1 MSEFRSKL
9 EDLMYAE
16 ELVFDP
22 TPGFG
27 RWRRFFPEDAI
38 KHPAKANLNLIDF
51 LIDKYTKEGDLILDP
66 MAGTGSTCVLATLK
80 GRDAICVDIEPLF
93 YQWMEKA
100 REIVEKT
107 PMLGRKGRMINILG
121 DARKLS
127 DLLKQ
132 IDIIITSPPYADT
145 YKHDKRAE
153 NPEAIKKHADMLS
166 IRSGDHHTQGRMRR
180 IQRDFQGYSDNP
192 DNIGN
197 MPLGDIDVII
207 TSPPYESALEGTSRH
222 TRGGIASRDPAL
234 AQTETYST
242 VLSVKQGVPVMYSPN
257 PDNIGNLKSK
267 DEEYKMLEHEKE
279 NYINPEVDVIIT
291 SPPYAHEST
300 ASEPTKLELEGKFK
314 MGHSKE
320 VSYTD
325 DDYRSWDKRF
335 GGNIG
340 KLKMFVRVPA
350 SPEEADHVDNRPE
363 RKGTLWEYT
372 KEVLVTP
379 ENVTEIQGRK
389 RLDRGRGETYVEAM
403 MKVYNEMYKVLK
415 PNGYAIVIIKPFIRN
430 KQVIDL
436 PYYTWLMMKKAG
448 FRLEK
453 IYKLRLETQSFWRI
467 LYYKKHPDVPRIN
480 HEYIIVCR
488 K

>member
-1 MSEFRSKL
+1 MTVSELEFRSKL
-9 EDLMYAE
+9 EDLMSVE
-16 ELVFDP
+16 ELVFEP

-27 RWRRFFPEDAI
+27 RWRKFFPDDAVR
-38 KHPAKANLNLIDF
+38 HPAKANLNLIDF
-51 LIDKYTKEGDLILDP
+51 LIDKYTKVGDLILDP
-66 MAGTGSTCVLATLK
+66 MAGTGSTCVLSALK
-80 GRDAICVDIEPLF
+80 GRDAICIDIEPLF

-107 PMLGRKGRMINILG
+107 PMLGRKGKMINILG

-132 IDIIITSPPYADT
+132 IDIIITSPPYAET
-145 YKHDKRAE
+145 ISHKSGG
-153 NPEAIKKHADMLS
+153 PVKKIVNVGIS
-166 IRSGDHHTQGRMRR
+166 T
-180 IQRDFQGYSDNP
+180 
-192 DNIGN
+192 
-197 MPLGDIDVII
+197 I
-207 TSPPYESALEGTSRH
+207 TAR
-222 TRGGIASRDPAL
+222 
-234 AQTETYST
+234 TYS
-242 VLSVKQGVPVMYSPN
+242 YN
-257 PDNIGNLKSK
+257 PDNIGNLPLGVI
-267 DEEYKMLEHEKE
+267 D
-279 NYINPEVDVIIT
+279 IIIT
-291 SPPYAHEST
+291 SPPYAHEAT

-320 VSYTD
+320 VPYTD

-350 SPEEADHVDNRPE
+350 SPEEADYVDNRPE

-379 ENVTEIQGRK
+379 ENVAEIQGRK

-436 PYYTWLMMKKAG
+436 PYYTWLMMKRVG
-448 FRLEK
+448 FKLEK
-453 IYKLRLETQSFWRI
+453 IYKLRLETQSFWRV
-467 LYYKKHPDVPRIN
+467 LYYKKYPDVPRIN
-480 HEYIIVCR
+480 HEYIIIGR

>member
-9 EDLMYAE
+9 EDLMSAE
-16 ELVFDP
+16 ELVFNP

-51 LIDKYTKEGDLILDP
+51 LIDKYTKEGDLVLDP
-66 MAGTGSTCVLATLK
+66 MAGTGSICVLATLK
-80 GRDAICVDIEPLF
+80 GRDAICIDIEPLF

-121 DARKLS
+121 DARRLS

-197 MPLGDIDVII
+197 MPLGDIDIIITSLPYAETLSIHSGGMKGLKNAPKPSTVGHDKNPQLYSDNPDNIGNLSLGDIDVII

-257 PDNIGNLKSK
+257 PDNIGNLKNR
-267 DEEYKMLEHEKE
+267 DEDYEMLERE
-279 NYINPEVDVIIT
+279 
-291 SPPYAHEST
+291 
-300 ASEPTKLELEGKFK
+300 
-314 MGHSKE
+314 
-320 VSYTD
+320 
-325 DDYRSWDKRF
+325 
-335 GGNIG
+335 
-340 KLKMFVRVPA
+340 
-350 SPEEADHVDNRPE
+350 
-363 RKGTLWEYT
+363 
-372 KEVLVTP
+372 
-379 ENVTEIQGRK
+379 K
-389 RLDRGRGETYVEAM
+389 RLETLYKRLLRDGKPTYLSEM
-403 MKVYNEMYKVLK
+403 LKVYNEMYKVLK

-436 PYYTWLMMKKAG
+436 PYYTWLMMERTG
-448 FRLEK
+448 FKPEK
-453 IYKLRLETQSFWRI
+453 IYKLRLEIKSFWRV
-467 LYYKKHPDVPRIN
+467 LYYKKNPDVPRIN
-480 HEYIIVCR
+480 HEYVIVCR

>member
-1 MSEFRSKL
+1 MKGL
-9 EDLMYAE
+9 KNA
-16 ELVFDP
+16 P
-22 TPGFG
+22 KP
-27 RWRRFFPEDAI
+27 
-38 KHPAKANLNLIDF
+38 
-51 LIDKYTKEGDLILDP
+51 
-66 MAGTGSTCVLATLK
+66 STV
-80 GRDAICVDIEPLF
+80 G
-93 YQWMEKA
+93 
-100 REIVEKT
+100 
-107 PMLGRKGRMINILG
+107 
-121 DARKLS
+121 
-127 DLLKQ
+127 
-132 IDIIITSPPYADT
+132 
-145 YKHDKRAE
+145 HDK
-153 NPEAIKKHADMLS
+153 NPQL
-166 IRSGDHHTQGRMRR
+166 
-180 IQRDFQGYSDNP
+180 YSDNP

-197 MPLGDIDVII
+197 LSLGDIDVII

-257 PDNIGNLKSK
+257 PDNIGNLRSK

>member
-93 YQWMEKA
+93 FQWMEKA

-121 DARKLS
+121 DARRLS

-197 MPLGDIDVII
+197 MPLGDIDIIITSPPYAETLSIHSGGMKGLKNAPKPSTVGHDKNPQLYSDNPDNIGNLSLGDIDVII
-207 TSPPYESALEGTSRH
+207 TSPPYESVLEGTSRH

-234 AQTETYST
+234 AQTRTYST
-242 VLSVKQGVPVMYSPN
+242 VLSVKQGVPVMYSLN
-257 PDNIGNLKSK
+257 PDNIGNLKNR
-267 DEEYKMLEHEKE
+267 DEDYEMLERE
-279 NYINPEVDVIIT
+279 
-291 SPPYAHEST
+291 
-300 ASEPTKLELEGKFK
+300 
-314 MGHSKE
+314 
-320 VSYTD
+320 
-325 DDYRSWDKRF
+325 
-335 GGNIG
+335 
-340 KLKMFVRVPA
+340 
-350 SPEEADHVDNRPE
+350 
-363 RKGTLWEYT
+363 
-372 KEVLVTP
+372 
-379 ENVTEIQGRK
+379 K
-389 RLDRGRGETYVEAM
+389 RLETLYKRLLRDGKPTYLSEM
-403 MKVYNEMYKVLK
+403 LKVYNEMYKVLK
-415 PNGYAIVIIKPFIRN
+415 PDGYVIIIIKGFIRN

-436 PYYTWLMMKKAG
+436 PYYTWLMMEKVG
-448 FRLEK
+448 FKLEK
-453 IYKLRLETQSFWRI
+453 LYKLRLETKSFWRI
-467 LYYKKHPDVPRIN
+467 LYYRKNPDVPRIN
-480 HEYIIVCR
+480 HEYVIVCR

>member
-1 MSEFRSKL
+1 MIEFRSQL
-9 EDLMYAE
+9 EDLMDAE

-27 RWRRFFPEDAI
+27 RWRRFFPEDAVR
-38 KHPAKANLNLIDF
+38 HPAKANLNLIDF
-51 LIDKYTKEGDLILDP
+51 LIDRYTKERDLVLDP
-66 MAGTGSTCVLATLK
+66 MAGTGSTCVLAALK
-80 GRDAICVDIEPLF
+80 GRDAICIDIELLF

-107 PMLGRKGRMINILG
+107 PMLGRKGKIINILG
-121 DARKLS
+121 DARRLS
-127 DLLKQ
+127 ELLKQ
-132 IDIIITSPPYADT
+132 IDIIITSPPYAETISHKSGGPVKKIVNVGISTITART
-145 YKHDKRAE
+145 Y
-153 NPEAIKKHADMLS
+153 S
-166 IRSGDHHTQGRMRR
+166 
-180 IQRDFQGYSDNP
+180 YNP

-197 MPLGDIDVII
+197 LPLPLGIDTII

-222 TRGGIASRDPAL
+222 TRGGIASRDPVL
-234 AQTETYST
+234 AQSGTYST
-242 VLSVKQGVPVMYSPN
+242 PN
-257 PDNIGNLKSK
+257 PDNIGNLRSK

-279 NYINPEVDVIIT
+279 NFINPEVDVIIT

-320 VSYTD
+320 VPYTD

-340 KLKMFVRVPA
+340 KLKMFVRMPA
-350 SPEEADHVDNRPE
+350 SPEEADYVDNRPE

-415 PNGYAIVIIKPFIRN
+415 PNGYAIVIIKPFVRN

-467 LYYKKHPDVPRIN
+467 LYYKKYPDVPRIN
-480 HEYIIVCR
+480 HEYIIVC
-488 K
+488 KK